1 MKLFTFVDG
10 NVYGHSI
17 PNLFRSRFGS
27 NLRNTVWL
35 DTAKYQVVPAETS
48 ASALPKLSRIHVLLS
63 VCCVI
68 V

>member
-1 MKLFTFVDG
+1 MKLFTFFVG
-10 NVYGHSI
+10 NFYGHSI

-35 DTAKYQVVPAETS
+35 DTAKYQVVPAEI
-48 ASALPKLSRIHVLLS
+48 LRLHFLSFHESILCS
-63 VCCVI
+63 VFV